1 MSNSVIDLEKAKEIL
16 DSGID
21 QAADVLKSNEQVSRI
36 LEQVQT
42 KVKEIPLLES
52 AVQDFPVMVSMV
64 RSYATKEYA
73 EVSPKVV
80 ATIVSAFL

>member
-52 AVQDFPVMVSMV
+52 AVQDFPDRKS
-64 RSYATKEYA
+64 
-73 EVSPKVV
+73 VV
-80 ATIVSAFL
+80 